1 MTATETLPE
10 GLSEM
15 TNQFDELEPGPGF
28 EYFVVRLSRSSGE
41 PARVS
46 GLIERLGS
54 GEKRCFN
61 TGEHLLRLVTFWSE
75 PEAR

>member
-1 MTATETLPE
+1 
-10 GLSEM
+10 M
-15 TNQFDELEPGPGF
+15 TNPTDELEPGIGF
-28 EYFVVRLSRSSGE
+28 EYFVVRLSRSGTE
-41 PARVS
+41 PGRVA

-54 GEKRCFN
+54 GEKRRFN